1 MNIVPFVGNPS
12 KRTGTMKRLI
22 TSGYGSELHK
32 EEKKESEKFKRHVQ
46 TFDSADREDPTN
58 STPSEYF
65 ITHTERIDIVQME
78 LLSAEIP
85 NSEHVI
91 NATNNLIEFKH
102 ANDPGFPLP
111 LTATLTPGTY
121 TGPEIANEINLQMN
135 AAMGAAIGVEVN
147 VTFNTITKL
156 LTITGVT
163 GNIEL
168 LFGPLNPDTL
178 LDNPSF
184 GNSPTTQLGFLA
196 VNTAAAASATS
207 NSIVNLSGEDY
218 IYMQIVFPSGLTN
231 VIQTTN
237 NIPNVFA
244 KIILNVPPDTV
255 SFYSYV
261 SNPLKFKPSYPRIRR
276 LGFRFVKHD
285 GTLYDF
291 QSVNH
296 SFTIEYKTKK
306 S

>member
-1 MNIVPFVGNPS
+1 MNTPPFVGNPS
-12 KRTGTMKRLI
+12 KRTGSMAKLI
-22 TSGYGSELHK
+22 TSGYGRQTFEDQKHVKSK
-32 EEKKESEKFKRHVQ
+32 ENLKRYVQ
-46 TFDSADREDPTN
+46 TFDSDDREDSDT
-58 STPSEYF
+58 STESEYF
-65 ITHTERIDIVQME
+65 IKHVDRINIVQME

-85 NSEHVI
+85 NSEHTI
-91 NATNNLIEFKH
+91 NVTNNLIEFKH
-102 ANDPGFPLP
+102 ANSGGFPLP
-111 LTATLTPGTY
+111 LTATLTPGSY

-147 VTFNTITKL
+147 VNFNSITKL

-178 LDNPSF
+178 ASNPSF
-184 GNSPTTQLGFLA
+184 GNAPTRQLGFLK

-207 NSIVNLSGEDY
+207 NSIIDLSGEDY
-218 IYMQIVFPSGLTN
+218 IYMQITFPSNLTN

-276 LGFRFVKHD
+276 LGFKFVKHD

-291 QSVNH
+291 NGRRH
-296 SFTIEYKTKK
+296 SFTIEYVTK
-306 S
+306 